1 MQFLV
6 GRNPVL
12 EAMDMDI
19 GIEKIYIK
27 KGELKGPI
35 RTIEKKAREKNIP
48 LEFVDKSFIEKKAEG
63 NAHQG
68 VMAKI
73 RGFSYSNIDEMLI
86 YARKNKQDPRLII
99 LDEITDPHNLG
110 AIIRS
115 AEVAGFHG
123 VIISKHRASEVNV
136 TAIKSSAG
144 AAFNIKIAKATNI
157 SKAIEYLKEHGLWI
171 YGADGNTDNL
181 YTNTDLTGPVALIIG
196 NEGKGISR
204 LVKEKCDGLIK
215 IPMYG
220 KTESLNASNAAS
232 ILIYEVVRQ
241 TNEKK

>member
-1 MQFLV
+1 MEFLV

-12 EAMDMDI
+12 EALDMNV
-19 GIEKIYIK
+19 GVEKIYIK
-27 KGELKGPI
+27 KGELKGSI
-35 RTIEKKAREKNIP
+35 RAIEKKAHEKNIDI
-48 LEFVDKSFIEKKAEG
+48 EFVDKDFIEKKAEG

-73 RGFSYSNIDEMLI
+73 RGFSYSNMDEMLI
-86 YARKNKQDPRLII
+86 YAKKRNEDPKLII

-110 AIIRS
+110 SIIRT

-123 VIISKHRASEVNV
+123 VIIPKHRASEVNV

-144 AAFNIKIAKATNI
+144 AAFNIRVAKVTNI
-157 SKAIEYLKEHGLWI
+157 SQAISYLKEHGIWI
-171 YGADGNTDNL
+171 YGACGESATD
-181 YTNTDLTGPVALIIG
+181 YTKTDLTGPIALVIG

-204 LVKEKCDGLIK
+204 LVRENCDELIK

-232 ILIYEVVRQ
+232 ILIYEVIRQ